1 MPEVFFRTILF
12 KLFNKVETWELLESQ
27 LGNIVYEDY
36 TFGRYDQ
43 VLTEALASKTRI
55 YSAAYIMPSG
65 SRTFSHRVKH
75 RNHLLLLQRY
85 DG

>member
-1 MPEVFFRTILF
+1 M
-12 KLFNKVETWELLESQ
+12 
-27 LGNIVYEDY
+27 YEDY

-65 SRTFSHRVKH
+65 SRTFSHRLNTVTTCF
-75 RNHLLLLQRY
+75 Y
-85 DG
+85 YSE